1 MTTSAFI
8 HDVEERTFEQTVL
21 DRSRHIPVVVD
32 FWAPWCGPCRLLGP
46 ILESLVGSYGGRIEL
61 AKLNT
66 DENPNIAARY
76 RIEGIPAVK
85 AFRDGAVQS
94 EFTGALPE
102 PQVRAFLQ
110 KLLPS
115 EADELAD
122 AAVRLAYAGDAA
134 GAEATYRRAI
144 VQDGSHRAANLGLA
158 RLLLARDAEDDALKL
173 LANLPA
179 DPEATRLR
187 AEIALK
193 RAGGAADLD
202 ALRTR
207 LAGDKRDV
215 DAHYHLGMALA
226 AQGAYE
232 EALEHLLDVVRL
244 DRSYQEDAGRKALID
259 IFALLGDAD
268 PLTQTY
274 RRRLANLLF

>member
-1 MTTSAFI
+1 MTLSAFVRDVDE
-8 HDVEERTFEQTVL
+8 HDFEDAVIE
-21 DRSRHIPVVVD
+21 RSRQVPVVVD

-46 ILESLVGSYGGRIEL
+46 ILESLVGAYGGRIEL
-61 AKLNT
+61 AKVNT

-85 AFRDGAVQS
+85 AFRAGTLSS

-115 EADELAD
+115 EADDLAD
-122 AAVRLAYAGDAA
+122 TAVRQAYAGDTA

-144 VQDGSHRAANLGLA
+144 VQDGGNRAANLGLA
-158 RLLLARDAEDDALKL
+158 RLLLARDEEDEALRL
-173 LANLPA
+173 LANLPGDA
-179 DPEATRLR
+179 EATRLR
-187 AEIALK
+187 AEIGL
-193 RAGGAADLD
+193 RRSCNQADINE
-202 ALRTR
+202 LRQR
-207 LAGDKRDV
+207 LGRDPADV
-215 DAHYHLGMALA
+215 DALFALGMALA

-232 EALEHLLDVVRL
+232 EALERLLDVVRC
-244 DRSYQEDAGRKALID
+244 DRTYENDAGRRAILD

-274 RRRLANLLF
+274 RRRLSYLLF